1 MGENIFMKKKF
12 FAVMLTVIAAV
23 IFSACGSPKKGET
36 ETVENPRYMKELN
49 AADYVTLGEYKNLEL
64 EPEVTDEYLEGY
76 IEFILQNSAVAV
88 PVADRTTVETGDVVD
103 IDYAGKLDGV
113 AFEGGTGQ
121 TSDLMIGSGSFIDGF
136 EDGCIGMEIGETR
149 DVTATFPDPYQNN
162 PDLSGK
168 EAVFTVT
175 LNSISVMEVPELTDE
190 YVSGLGIEDCS
201 TVDEYKAFVYDI
213 LLEQQSAALED
224 EDEKA
229 GYAVEAAAANAEF
242 EAPPEGMVDRMN
254 ETLLSNVTAY
264 AQIYGADI
272 GEYVS
277 NAYGGSAEDY
287 EATLRGQA
295 EMMAQRYLMMQAI
308 ADAEDISVS
317 DKELEEELLA
327 DAENYGYKSADEYKE
342 VIDVEAYREYLITQ
356 KVMAFISDSATVKA
370 AK

>member
-1 MGENIFMKKKF
+1 MGENIFMKKKLS
-12 FAVMLTVIAAV
+12 AVMLAAIATVI
-23 IFSACGSPKKGET
+23 FTACGSAEKTET
-36 ETVENPRYMKELN
+36 QTVENPRYMKELN

-76 IEFILQNSAVAV
+76 IDFILQNSAEKV
-88 PVADRTTVETGDVVD
+88 PVTDRTTVETGDVVD
-103 IDYAGKLDGV
+103 IDYVGKLDGV

-121 TSDLMIGSGSFIDGF
+121 TSDLVIGSGSFIDGF

-149 DVTATFPDPYQNN
+149 DVTATFPDPYQSNT
-162 PDLSGK
+162 DLSGK

-175 LNSISVMEVPELTDE
+175 LNGISKMAVPELTDE
-190 YVSGLGIEDCS
+190 YVAGLGIEDCS
-201 TVDEYKAFVYDI
+201 TVEEYRALVYDV
-213 LLEQQSAALED
+213 LLEQQRTALED

-254 ETLLSNVTAY
+254 ETLLNNVTVY
-264 AQIYGADI
+264 AQMYGVEL
-272 GEYVS
+272 GEYVA

-308 ADAEDISVS
+308 ADAEGISVS
-317 DKELEEELLA
+317 DEEMEEELSA
-327 DAENYGYKSADEYKE
+327 DAENYGYESADEYRE

-356 KVMAFISDSATVKA
+356 KVMDFISESAVVKA
-370 AK
+370 AE